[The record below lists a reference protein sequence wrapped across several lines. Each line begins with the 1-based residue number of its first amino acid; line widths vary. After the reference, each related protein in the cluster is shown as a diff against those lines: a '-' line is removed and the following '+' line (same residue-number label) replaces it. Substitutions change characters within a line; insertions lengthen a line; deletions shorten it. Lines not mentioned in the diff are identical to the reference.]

1 MGAEVD
7 PLSEAF
13 RLSPTSTIL
22 RTKFVIN
29 LDLALKE
36 GVSNVIHYAWED
48 GGDLHTRPVSEAV
61 MHCHPSKS

>member
-22 RTKFVIN
+22 RRKFAIN
-29 LDLALKE
+29 LDLALEE

-48 GGDLHTRPVSEAV
+48 DGDLHHARVRSCHAV
-61 MHCHPSKS
+61 PPCKS